1 VAGHYGLVFVLSRN
15 LNSSRR
21 RVSPV
26 EARREMVDQVRQ
38 GRTITDSLLFVG
50 RSRSWYDGQRRDEP
64 DFAVLIDSVRL
75 RKTDLVDANKSSN
88 IGFSEFSE
96 KYLHAKVWPHMRN
109 VVDLLEGKPPEWIVD
124 GMAYEPGSAG
134 LSRLLVNVPPNHAKS
149 MTVTIN
155 YVTYRVAL
163 DPTIN
168 VMIISKT
175 QEQAKKFLYGIK
187 QRLTH
192 PQYSDLQNAFGPADG
207 YKATSDQWAAN
218 KIYLGGSETSGEKDP
233 TIEAVGMGGQIYG
246 SRASLIVLDDVV
258 TLSNATEWPKQQ
270 DWIRQEVASRL
281 PPGGGQLLIVGTRV
295 APVDLYRELRNT
307 EHYTDRV
314 VPWTYLAMPAVLNYA
329 KDPKDW
335 ETLWPMSEMPLTEAD
350 TPDDDGNFQ
359 RWTGPRLNSVRNEVG
374 PGKWSLVYQNL
385 DVAEDAIFDPVC
397 VRGAINGMRK
407 PGALVSGATGH
418 PADSQ
423 NFYRVIGIDPAM
435 SGETATV
442 AYAVDRRTQKRYVMD
457 VNIMK
462 APTPAAIR
470 NIIKEWSE
478 AYKPHTVI
486 VESNAF
492 QLFLTKD
499 EEIRNHL
506 ASKGIGY
513 RPHFTGNNKQDPEF
527 GVASLAP
534 LFGSKEKREGQET
547 FKFAR
552 DNLLELP
559 DSSTNE
565 HVKKLVEQLITWQPG
580 VRGSKLKMDAVMALW
595 FCEIVARE
603 TLNNSTNFTSFMHSE
618 FTAQRDVDQRYTIN
632 LDELAAVQQ
641 HSVSF

>member
-1 VAGHYGLVFVLSRN
+1 MGAYGKPVSP
-15 LNSSRR
+15 RR
-21 RVSPV
+21 RVSPP
-26 EARREMVDQVRQ
+26 EARRELTDLVRQ
-38 GRTITDSLLFVG
+38 GRTIAEALIVVG
-50 RSRSWYDGQRRDEP
+50 RSRSWYDTQRRDEP
-64 DFAVLIDSVRL
+64 DFAALIDSVRL
-75 RKTDLVDANKSSN
+75 RLTDVTDANRASDM
-88 IGFSEFSE
+88 GFSEFSE
-96 KYLHAKVWPHMRN
+96 KFLNAKVWPHMQN
-109 VVDLLEGKPPEWIVD
+109 VVDLLEGRSPSWIVD
-124 GMAYEPGSAG
+124 GMTFEPGSAG

-155 YVTYRVAL
+155 YVTYRVAK

-175 QEQAKKFLYGIK
+175 QEQAKKFLYGVK

-192 PQYSDLQNAFGPADG
+192 PQYAALQNAFGPADG

-218 KIYLGGSETSGEKDP
+218 KIYLGGETTSGEKDP

-246 SRASLIVLDDVV
+246 SRATLIVLDDVV
-258 TLSNATEWPKQQ
+258 TLSNAAEWPKQQ

-295 APVDLYRELRNT
+295 APVDLYRELRSV
-307 EHYTDRV
+307 EHYTDGV

-329 KDPKDW
+329 PLAKDW
-335 ETLWPMSEMPLTEAD
+335 ETLWPISEMPLTEAD
-350 TPDDDGNFQ
+350 TPDADGNFE
-359 RWTGPRLNSVRNEVG
+359 RWSGPRLNSVRNEVG

-397 VRGAINGMRK
+397 VRGAVNGMRK
-407 PGALVSGATGH
+407 PGALVSGAAGH

-435 SGETATV
+435 SGETATI
-442 AYAVDRRTQKRYVMD
+442 AYAVDRRTNKRYVMD
-457 VNIMK
+457 VNVMK

-470 NIIKEWSE
+470 SLIKEWAE

-499 EEIRNHL
+499 EEIREHL

-534 LFGSKEKREGQET
+534 LFGSKTKREGQET
-547 FKFAR
+547 YKFAR
-552 DNLLELP
+552 DNLIELP

-603 TLNNSTNFTSFMHSE
+603 TLNNATNFTSFMHSE
-618 FTAQRDVDQRYTIN
+618 FTAQRDVEQRYTIN

-641 HSVSF
+641 NSVSF

>member
-1 VAGHYGLVFVLSRN
+1 MGAYGKPVSP
-15 LNSSRR
+15 RR
-21 RVSPV
+21 RVSPP
-26 EARREMVDQVRQ
+26 EARRELTDLVRQ
-38 GRTITDSLLFVG
+38 GRTIAEALIVVG
-50 RSRSWYDGQRRDEP
+50 RSRSWYDTQRRDEP
-64 DFAVLIDSVRL
+64 DFAALIDSVRL
-75 RKTDLVDANKSSN
+75 RLTDVTDANRASDM
-88 IGFSEFSE
+88 GFSEFSE
-96 KYLHAKVWPHMRN
+96 KFLNAKVWPHMQN
-109 VVDLLEGKPPEWIVD
+109 VVDLLEGRSPSWIVD
-124 GMAYEPGSAG
+124 GMTFEPGSAG

-155 YVTYRVAL
+155 YVTYRVAK

-175 QEQAKKFLYGIK
+175 QEQAKKFLYGVK

-192 PQYSDLQNAFGPADG
+192 PQYAALQNAFGPADG

-218 KIYLGGSETSGEKDP
+218 KIYLGGETTSGEKDP

-246 SRASLIVLDDVV
+246 SRATLIVLDDVV
-258 TLSNATEWPKQQ
+258 TLSNAAEWPKQQ

-295 APVDLYRELRNT
+295 APVDLYRELRSV
-307 EHYTDRV
+307 EHYTDGV

-329 KDPKDW
+329 PLAKDW
-335 ETLWPMSEMPLTEAD
+335 ETLWPISEMPLTEAD
-350 TPDDDGNFQ
+350 TPDADGNFE
-359 RWTGPRLNSVRNEVG
+359 RWSGPRLNSVRNEVG

-397 VRGAINGMRK
+397 VRGAVNGMRK
-407 PGALVSGATGH
+407 PGALVSGAAGH

-435 SGETATV
+435 SGETATI
-442 AYAVDRRTQKRYVMD
+442 AYAVDRRTNKRYVMD
-457 VNIMK
+457 VNVMK

-470 NIIKEWSE
+470 SLIKEWAE

-499 EEIRNHL
+499 EEIREHL

-534 LFGSKEKREGQET
+534 LFGSKTKREGQET
-547 FKFAR
+547 YKFAG
-552 DNLLELP
+552 DNLIELP
-559 DSSTNE
+559 DTQSE
-565 HVKKLVEQLITWQPG
+565 HVKKLIEQLITWQPG